1 MAGPVSASV
10 KAPRQLLFL
19 LFTPSVSRLAWKI
32 EIPECKVHVDFRGL
46 VLTIAAHGALISCA
60 VYTI

>member
-1 MAGPVSASV
+1 MAGPFSESV
-10 KAPRQLLFL
+10 KVPCQLLFL
-19 LFTPSVSRLAWKI
+19 LFMPSVSRLAWKI
-32 EIPECKVHVDFRGL
+32 EIPECKVHVDFRAL